1 MKIVILTERLKL
13 IALKE
18 QDLKD
23 SITNLEKFYKENNLK
38 SKNNQL
44 SELMIR
50 IYDIKLS
57 NIKKD
62 PENYLFYTYWLI
74 VKKTTN
80 EKMGSL
86 GFKDTPD
93 NKKSIEVGYG
103 INKKFRCEGYVTE
116 ALLSF
121 LNWSFKQNINPIN
134 TVVAKTNQNNLAS
147 QRVLKNTGFKH
158 IKFEKE
164 LMIFKKENDIK

>member
-1 MKIVILTERLKL
+1 MVIYTERLKL

-23 SITNLEKFYKENNLK
+23 SIINLEKFYQEKNLK
-38 SKNNQL
+38 SENNQL
-44 SELMIR
+44 SELMIK

-62 PENYLFYTYWLI
+62 PDNYLFYTYWLI
-74 VKKTTN
+74 VNKITN
-80 EKMGSL
+80 QKMGRI

-93 NKKSIEVGYG
+93 NKKAIEVGYG
-103 INKKFRCEGYVTE
+103 ISKNFRCKSYITE

-121 LNWSFKQNINPIN
+121 INWSFKQNINPIN
-134 TVVAKTNQNNLAS
+134 TVVAKTDQNNIAS
-147 QRVLKNTGFKH
+147 QRVLKKTGFKH
-158 IKFEKE
+158 IKSEKE
-164 LMIFKKENDIK
+164 LMIFTKENNFK